1 MRIAAGIVMII
12 GGLCLP
18 AIYGSYYLEMTAKTM
33 GVPIEVVIETARW
46 TSLLVFLSLGLTV
59 GGAISAFR
67 RKYWWWALSGAIC
80 SVFIGFA
87 MLIFPVPLFGS
98 IFPPM
103 AILAVIFLV
112 KRKSEFE

>member
-1 MRIAAGIVMII
+1 MRVAAGILTII

-18 AIYGSYYLEMTAKTM
+18 AIHQNVLEMTAKTM

-46 TSLLVFLSLGLTV
+46 TFLLFFLSLGLTV
-59 GGAISAFR
+59 GGGISAFR

-80 SVFIGFA
+80 SVFIGFF
-87 MLIFPVPLFGS
+87 MLIYPVFGL

-103 AILAVIFLV
+103 GILAIIFLI
-112 KRKSEFE
+112 KRRGEFLT